1 VYYSCLV
8 CVLSYHNKKL
18 LSYLLTYSVRH
29 SLCFVWSFRVW
40 RRSPVDGL
48 WRRWRVYPDM
58 HQHNANVSTQLLRG
72 MLLPTGQSHMAPQQ
86 LYPYRPVQRFVHSTN
101 SYVRLRIWKANC
113 VYVNVLASHCDAH
126 AHIVFFTA
134 RRYAEH
140 GIATKK
146 CPSVRLSVRPSVTL
160 RCRDHIGWNTGTLK
174 IISWLIIIGFL
185 LSVDPNNTDLF
196 HREHPKIRLG
206 VA

>member
-1 VYYSCLV
+1 MYYSCLV

-86 LYPYRPVQRFVHSTN
+86 LYPHRPVQRFVHSTN

-113 VYVNVLASHCDAH
+113 VYVNVLASHCGAH
-126 AHIVFFTA
+126 AHIVFFYCATLRRA
-134 RRYAEH
+134 RYCFE
-140 GIATKK
+140 KM
-146 CPSVRLSVRPSVTL
+146 SVRPSICPSVCDVEVSWSHRLEYRYFENNFMTDYHRFSSL
-160 RCRDHIGWNTGTLK
+160 RRPQQHGSI
-174 IISWLIIIGFL
+174 
-185 LSVDPNNTDLF
+185 P
-196 HREHPKIRLG
+196 
-206 VA
+206 